1 MTDALLFH
9 LIVEPQ
15 RNPHLAD
22 IKDVEIRRH
31 YAYDRVRFF
40 IECQL
45 PAHDVR
51 IGAES
56 ALPQT
61 VFEHNH
67 LIAPRLIFARQK
79 YAPER
84 RPYAERIE
92 KAGGD
97 AVTAESFRLMRSR
110 QIEGAPDNGDEPL
123 EAMILFTPVVEIAGR
138 DRAVVVAALHGAPF
152 IDHHQ
157 PLLMLKTER
166 AQNQRIRDAE
176 DRRIGRDPRRNRDDG
191 NQRKA
196 GILHQHSRAVTQV
209 LQQVLQPPCP
219 AGVAAPLLHLLRT
232 AESEPSPS
240 SRFQRIEAL
249 RDEIGCMLVQMEAQ
263 FFFEFLFHLPSE
275 PQSSPPAHLVTPKRV
290 MTSVHSHRRAIIGST
305 FVARRAGI
313 QQANSAAPDSASE
326 IRMNV
331 SGSVGATPYSS
342 GVIMRVSA
350 NAPAIPSA
358 NPASVNFNPCPV
370 TSRTMSRDR
379 APSAMRTPIS

>member
-22 IKDVEIRRH
+22 IKDVESRRH

-61 VFEHNH
+61 VFEHDH

-92 KAGGD
+92 KVGGD

-123 EAMILFTPVVEIAGR
+123 EALILFTAVVENAER
-138 DRAVVVAALHGAPF
+138 DRAVVVAVAALVGTPV

-176 DRRIGRDPRRNRDDG
+176 DRRVRRDPRRQRDDG
-191 NQRKA
+191 NQREA
-196 GILHQHSRAVTQV
+196 RLLHQHSRAVTQV

-219 AGVAAPLLHLLRT
+219 ASVSAMLLHLFRT
-232 AESEPSPS
+232 TERKPSLSP
-240 SRFQRIEAL
+240 RFLRIEAL
-249 RDEIGCMLVQMEAQ
+249 RDEIGRVLIQMEAQ
-263 FFFEFLFHLPSE
+263 FFFEFLFHLLSE
-275 PQSSPPAHLVTPKRV
+275 PQSSPPGHLAPPSDILRIRPTASVSGIRY
-290 MTSVHSHRRAIIGST
+290 VHSHRRAIIGST
-305 FVARRAGI
+305 FIARRAG
-313 QQANSAAPDSASE
+313 
-326 IRMNV
+326 M
-331 SGSVGATPYSS
+331 
-342 GVIMRVSA
+342 
-350 NAPAIPSA
+350 
-358 NPASVNFNPCPV
+358 
-370 TSRTMSRDR
+370 
-379 APSAMRTPIS
+379 